1 MNNQA
6 KIVAHPETG
15 LLITPSVNKPE
26 FGSIRIDSQQKVFS
40 NGFMSV
46 QKRTAFVS
54 GRIEDLETMNLR
66 AGMVLPGKIIR
77 IESFSPFYTA
87 GVNGATRTQESK
99 INPTTGEIVLT
110 DGRPTYLNFVYTE
123 DKNAQDYWISEESED
138 AVVNA
143 VAEQE
148 LPG

>member
-46 QKRTAFVS
+46 
-54 GRIEDLETMNLR
+54 
-66 AGMVLPGKIIR
+66 
-77 IESFSPFYTA
+77 
-87 GVNGATRTQESK
+87 
-99 INPTTGEIVLT
+99 
-110 DGRPTYLNFVYTE
+110 
-123 DKNAQDYWISEESED
+123 
-138 AVVNA
+138 
-143 VAEQE
+143 
-148 LPG
+148 

>member
-87 GVNGATRTQESK
+87 GVNGATRTQEPK
-99 INPTTGEIVLT
+99 INPTTGEEVLT
-110 DGRPTYLNFVYTE
+110 DGRPTYIKFMYVE

>member
-46 QKRTAFVS
+46 QNRTAFVS

-99 INPTTGEIVLT
+99 INPTTGEEVLT

-123 DKNAQDYWISEESED
+123 DKDAQDYWISEESGD

>member
-15 LLITPSVNKPE
+15 ALITPSVNKPE

-54 GRIEDLETMNLR
+54 GLITDLETMNLR
-66 AGMVLPGKIIR
+66 DGMTLPGKIIR

-87 GVNGATRTQESK
+87 GVNGATRTQDPK
-99 INPTTGEIVLT
+99 INPQTGEIVLT

-123 DKNAQDYWISEESED
+123 DKSAQDYWISEETED
-138 AVVNA
+138 EVANA
-143 VAEQE
+143 VAGQE
-148 LPG
+148 LPA

>member
-26 FGSIRIDSQQKVFS
+26 FGSIRVDSQQKVFS

-54 GRIEDLETMNLR
+54 GRIEDLKTMNLR

-99 INPTTGEIVLT
+99 INPTTGEEVLT

-138 AVVNA
+138 AVVSA

>member
-99 INPTTGEIVLT
+99 INPTTGEEVLT

-123 DKNAQDYWISEESED
+123 DKDAQDYWISEESAD

-143 VAEQE
+143 VAGQE